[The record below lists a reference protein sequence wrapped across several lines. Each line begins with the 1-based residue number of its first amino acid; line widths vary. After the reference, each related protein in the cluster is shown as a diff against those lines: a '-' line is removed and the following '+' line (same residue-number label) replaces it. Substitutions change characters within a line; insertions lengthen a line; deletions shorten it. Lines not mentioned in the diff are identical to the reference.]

1 MKRLLSLLVL
11 LGLLLPLTFPANA
24 AIKAGTTCTKLNS
37 TKTYAGYKYKCVK
50 SGKKLVW
57 GKGVKVVVNKP
68 TPSPSKP
75 TATPTPTPSAT
86 PTSLPPQSETPS
98 PTPSVTVTS
107 TPTPTITPTKY
118 GNCTLAK
125 AAGVAPI
132 RKDTNPAL
140 YEVNAGLDR
149 DKDGVACDN

>member
-1 MKRLLSLLVL
+1 M
-11 LGLLLPLTFPANA
+11 PLTFPANA
-24 AIKAGTTCTKLNS
+24 AIKAGTSCTKLNS
-37 TKTYAGYKYKCVK
+37 TKTYAGYKYKCIK

-57 GKGVKVVVNKP
+57 GKGVKVLAVKQPVQ
-68 TPSPSKP
+68 PSP
-75 TATPTPTPSAT
+75 TATPSPSAT

>member
-1 MKRLLSLLVL
+1 MKRVLALLVL
-11 LGLLLPLTFPANA
+11 IGLLLPLTFPANA
-24 AIKAGTTCTKLNS
+24 AIKAGTSCTKLNS

-50 SGKKLVW
+50 FGKKLVW
-57 GKGVKVVVNKP
+57 GKGVKVLPVKQSVQ
-68 TPSPSKP
+68 PSP
-75 TATPTPTPSAT
+75 TATPSPSAT

-107 TPTPTITPTKY
+107 TPTSTITPTKY